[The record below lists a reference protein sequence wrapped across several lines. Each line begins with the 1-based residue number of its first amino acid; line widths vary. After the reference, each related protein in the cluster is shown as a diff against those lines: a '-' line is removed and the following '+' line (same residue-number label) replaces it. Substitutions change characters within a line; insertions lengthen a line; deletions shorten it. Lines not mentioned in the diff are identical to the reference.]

1 MCSSFRVGFKFM
13 IDGESIKLRLFP
25 HMEKADT
32 FEALTH
38 DEQFHLMQNNLEEPD
53 SRIIPNAGFFQRVL
67 SFREYKNP
75 FEVEII

>member
-1 MCSSFRVGFKFM
+1 MCSSFRVGFKFT
-13 IDGESIKLRLFP
+13 IDGESIKPRLFP

-53 SRIIPNAGFFQRVL
+53 SRIFPMPVF
-67 SFREYKNP
+67 SRECYHPQNTK
-75 FEVEII
+75 ILLRLK